1 MFRFFAHEG
10 HEEIVPEPGFFD
22 TLYGELFLNLL
33 PFVVL
38 AFIIFMMRKFWH
50 VKQSV
55 QLNFAL
61 VYLLGIGIFGYRYI
75 PIAAIVGLAGG
86 FGLSLSLMILSLNR
100 K

>member
-1 MFRFFAHEG
+1 MFKLLAHEDRLV
-10 HEEIVPEPGFFD
+10 IMPEPGFFD

-38 AFIIFMMRKFWH
+38 AFIIFVMRRFWH
-50 VKQSV
+50 VKQGI

-75 PIAAIVGLAGG
+75 PIASIVGLAGG
-86 FGLSLSLMILSLNR
+86 FGLSLSLMILSLRR